1 MAATETVNLRGTG
14 LLNII
19 TYVILLTIEDELYCG
34 LTYIIVLT
42 IEDELHYAPT
52 HGILLTIQDEL

>member
-19 TYVILLTIEDELYCG
+19 TYVTLLTIEDELYCG
-34 LTYIIVLT
+34 PTYIIVLT
-42 IEDELHYAPT
+42 IEDELHYTLAYV
-52 HGILLTIQDEL
+52 ILLTIEDEL